1 MSCSVLR
8 TPPEIFRLSQ
18 GVWALPIYPSL
29 FTWQLQKLNELLLWQ
44 ADCHMPADCEL
55 EFVGKDFVDDDG
67 LARLLG
73 LNSQARPMIKSNL

>member
-1 MSCSVLR
+1 MSEMNEMLR
-8 TPPEIFRLSQ
+8 
-18 GVWALPIYPSL
+18 
-29 FTWQLQKLNELLLWQ
+29 WQ

-73 LNSQARPMIKSNL
+73 LNIQGRPMIKSNL